1 MEVIMTT
8 NTLPVA
14 VIGAGPVGLAAAAHL
29 LSRGETP
36 VVLEAGSTV
45 GASIREW
52 GHVRLFS
59 PWQYVID
66 PVSSSML
73 EATGWTMPPGD
84 TLPTGNDLVDRYL
97 LPLAQLPQLAPHIHL
112 GVRVFAVTRQGVDK
126 LKTNGREDTPFVLR
140 VQRSDGTAEDILASA
155 VIDASGT
162 WTTPNPLGAGGVM
175 AAGETCV
182 AEHIAYGIPDVRG
195 LARDRYAGRRVVVVG
210 SGHSAFNALL
220 DLADLSAEHPGTT
233 VTWAIRRGAARDL
246 YGGGETDALPA
257 RGKLGRRL
265 QHLVDSGALT
275 LVTGFRIAALRST
288 DGGISVVGDDGRQP
302 TRSSPPPASV
312 RTSPS
317 RASCV
322 WRSIPSSRARRRSRR

>member
-36 VVLEAGSTV
+36 VVLEAGPTV

-66 PVSSSML
+66 PISRSML
-73 EATGWTMPPGD
+73 EATGWTTPPGD
-84 TLPTGNDLVDRYL
+84 TLPTGNDLVGRYL
-97 LPLAQLPQLAPHIHL
+97 LPLAQLPQLAPHIRL

-126 LKTNGREDTPFVLR
+126 LKTNGREDSPIVLR

-182 AEHIAYGIPDVRG
+182 AEHIAYGIPDLLG
-195 LARDRYAGRRVVVVG
+195 LARDRYAGRRVLVVG

-220 DLADLSAEHPGTT
+220 DLADLAAEHPGTT

-246 YGGGETDALPA
+246 YGGGEADALPA
-257 RGKLGRRL
+257 TPTPRRLGRAHTRHRL
-265 QHLVDSGALT
+265 PHRRAALDRWRHHRRRRRRPDIGNRRDHRRHRLPPEPLPHARAASGA
-275 LVTGFRIAALRST
+275 
-288 DGGISVVGDDGRQP
+288 
-302 TRSSPPPASV
+302 
-312 RTSPS
+312 
-317 RASCV
+317 
-322 WRSIPSSRARRRSRR
+322 RSRRREPDRARATD